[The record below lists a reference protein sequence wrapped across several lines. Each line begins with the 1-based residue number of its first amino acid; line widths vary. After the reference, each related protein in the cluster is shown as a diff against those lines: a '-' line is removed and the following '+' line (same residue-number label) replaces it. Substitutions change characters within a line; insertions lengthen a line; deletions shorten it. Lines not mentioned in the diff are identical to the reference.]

1 MAGALAFST
10 REPSGAAGSLHALS
24 VGGVIRLGGFGRRR
38 AARGSRYGNYSPTPK
53 KICGVL
59 SERCES
65 EAQTEAALTAAP
77 VGLGT
82 CRPYGTTNQ
91 RWSPMPVSASPNWRR

>member
-1 MAGALAFST
+1 MLPPTTVTLRFAL
-10 REPSGAAGSLHALS
+10 
-24 VGGVIRLGGFGRRR
+24 
-38 AARGSRYGNYSPTPK
+38 RYPRPTSK

-77 VGLGT
+77 VGMGT
-82 CRPYGTTNQ
+82 CRPYGTTIQ